1 MILWN
6 YNNKVKC
13 YYGIILRLYM
23 SFAMHKI
30 VLTYTVAI
38 ASYLP
43 YKKSQ
48 LLINIVNC
56 R

>member
-30 VLTYTVAI
+30 VLTYTVD
-38 ASYLP
+38 SLLP
-43 YKKSQ
+43 TIQKVTAVSKYS
-48 LLINIVNC
+48 
-56 R
+56 